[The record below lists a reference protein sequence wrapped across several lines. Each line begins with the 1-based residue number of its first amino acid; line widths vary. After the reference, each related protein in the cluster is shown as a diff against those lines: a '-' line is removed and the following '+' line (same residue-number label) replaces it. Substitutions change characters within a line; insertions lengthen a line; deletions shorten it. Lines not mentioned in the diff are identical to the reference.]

1 MGVAFHFADKPT
13 TQWRGPL
20 GLALIWPALMIVV
33 TFLSP
38 ESPRWLLLKGRT
50 EEAKAV
56 THRLHATKRDH
67 TYADEEFNQMVLQ
80 TEIDSKLETSW
91 VSHGRGFKPKLL
103 WYLKLTQSQMSMFTK
118 PSYRKRVLIICW
130 MCFIGQSTGQ

>member
-1 MGVAFHFADKPT
+1 MGVAFHFANDPA

-56 THRLHATKRDH
+56 THRLHATKGDH
-67 TYADEEFNQMVLQ
+67 TFADEEFNQMVLQ

-91 VSHGRGFKPKLL
+91 VSHGNKLQPRAFVAFT
-103 WYLKLTQSQMSMFTK
+103 LTHSQMSMFTK